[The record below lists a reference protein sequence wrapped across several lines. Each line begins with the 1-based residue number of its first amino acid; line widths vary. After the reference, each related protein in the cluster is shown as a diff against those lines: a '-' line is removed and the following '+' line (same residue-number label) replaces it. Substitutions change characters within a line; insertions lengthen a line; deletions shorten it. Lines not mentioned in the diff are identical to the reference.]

1 MTTALTTTTKTAKLL
16 TAMASKDLLIIA
28 INILRR
34 TIIDET
40 HHSANREVPTVEVK
54 AAWKRKN
61 GLNRIQRLYQRTYN
75 T

>member
-1 MTTALTTTTKTAKLL
+1 MRIL

-54 AAWKRKN
+54 AAYPRVRRSKLEEVPQSPFMKCF
-61 GLNRIQRLYQRTYN
+61 IY
-75 T
+75 